1 MAKVSDFYK
10 FLDSIAPFDT
20 QEDWDNSGFLVGD
33 PDRDVTKVGV
43 CLDVTNDTLNKAAAF
58 GAELVVSHHPV
69 IFDPLTCVLA
79 DSPVYRAIAKGISVI
94 SAHTCWDMADG
105 GVNDVLAGLLLLDGV
120 EKILPDENGNFMLRA
135 GKLKR
140 AVPAEEFADV
150 VAATLDTVVRVTSP
164 EKMVQTVAVCGGS
177 GASMLPDLKKVTLS
191 DGSPIDAYVT
201 GDAKH
206 NDFLDAIDAG
216 IALLAA
222 GHYETETV
230 SMPVMKKLLE
240 TEFPD
245 VEFSYLESAPLIYV
259 G

>member
-1 MAKVSDFYK
+1 MAKVSDFYN
-10 FLDSIAPFDT
+10 FIDSVAPFDT
-20 QEDWDNSGFLVGD
+20 QEPWDNSGFLVGD

-43 CLDVTNDTLNKAAAF
+43 CLDVTNDTLYQAASV

-69 IFDPLTCVLA
+69 IFEPLTSVYV
-79 DSPVYRAIAKGISVI
+79 DNPVYTAITKGISVI

-105 GVNDVLAGLLLLDGV
+105 GVNDVLAGLLLLEDV
-120 EKILPDENGNFMLRA
+120 EKIVPGESGNFMLRA

-177 GASMLPDLKKVTLS
+177 GASMLPELQKVTLS

-206 NDFLDAIDAG
+206 NDFLDAIDSG

-245 VEFSYLESAPLIYV
+245 VEFTYLESAPNIYV

>member
-1 MAKVSDFYK
+1 MAKVSDIYNFI
-10 FLDSIAPFDT
+10 DSIAPFDT
-20 QEDWDNSGFLVGD
+20 QEPWDNSGFLVGD
-33 PDRDVTKVGV
+33 PGKEVCKAAV
-43 CLDVTNDTLNKAAAF
+43 CLDVTNDTLLKAAAF
-58 GAELVVSHHPV
+58 GADLVVSHHPV
-69 IFDPLTCVLA
+69 IFDPIRSVHA
-79 DSPVYRAIAKGISVI
+79 DSPVYTAVAKGISVI

-105 GVNDVLAGLLLLDGV
+105 GVNDVLAGLLLLDEV
-120 EKILPDENGNFMLRA
+120 EKIVPDENGSCMLRA

-150 VAATLDTVVRVTSP
+150 VAATLGTVVRVTSP

-177 GASMLPDLKKVTLS
+177 GTSMLPEVARVRLS

-206 NDFLDAIDAG
+206 NDFLDAIDLG
-216 IALLAA
+216 VALLAA

-230 SMPVMKKLLE
+230 SMPVLKSLLE

-245 VEFSYLESAPLIYV
+245 VTFTYLESAPHIYV